1 MEKFTLSSIIRVLKD
16 GQTEVC
22 LRPTNEQIDD
32 YLATYKTYLNKD
44 EALLDLNAFIAEMTP
59 LLYDEFENMQDVPI
73 EIRNQ
78 FEL

>member
-1 MEKFTLSSIIRVLKD
+1 MEKFTLSSTIKVLKD

-22 LRPTNEQIDD
+22 LRPTNEEIDD

-59 LLYDEFENMQDVPI
+59 LLYDEFENMQDIPI
-73 EIRNQ
+73 EIRNK